1 MSHSAPATAR
11 QPLPG
16 EITVLVAA
24 AFTVAIGYGIIAPV
38 LPQFAE
44 SFDLGVTAATVVVSS
59 FAFFRFVFAPA
70 GGSLVNALGER
81 RVYIT
86 GLLIVAASTFAVALA
101 QSYWQLLIFRG
112 LGGLGST
119 MFTVSAMALIVRI
132 APARQRAQASSA
144 YATAFLVGNI
154 AGPVVGGLMA
164 GLGMRVPFIV
174 YAIALVIAAAIVW
187 LRLDAARIDALATA
201 AESPAQAEAKADGQP
216 VAQAGATTHD
226 EAPPASGAAQA
237 AAGATASGP
246 DTSRMRFREAWRDTA
261 YRASLL
267 SGFVHGWASMGVRV
281 ALYPLFALHVLDAG
295 PSTAGLAL
303 TFFAL
308 GNFAAVRVVARYS
321 DFRGRKPF
329 ILAGLAI
336 MGAAT
341 IVLGWSP
348 TVRVFYALSILAG
361 IGAGLLNPAQQAAL
375 SDIVGSTRKSG
386 TVFSRYQ
393 MAMDA
398 GAIIGPILGGM
409 IVDASGY
416 ALAFALTGGLA
427 FIAVI
432 AWLPGRETL
441 PAIRDPHAAEAGP
454 GAKAGGDSSGGDSSG
469 GGPAGGGPADPGQA
483 MTSD

>member
-1 MSHSAPATAR
+1 MSQPAPATSR

-44 SFDLGVTAATVVVSS
+44 SFDLGVTAATIVVSS

-70 GGSLVNALGER
+70 GGSLVNTLGER

-101 QSYWQLLIFRG
+101 QNYWQLLIFRG

-132 APARQRAQASSA
+132 APVRQRARATSA

-164 GLGMRVPFIV
+164 GWGMRVPFIV
-174 YAIALVIAAAIVW
+174 YAVALVIAAAIVW
-187 LRLDAARIDALATA
+187 LRLDATRIDALATSA
-201 AESPAQAEAKADGQP
+201 NREEAR
-216 VAQAGATTHD
+216 T
-226 EAPPASGAAQA
+226 ASGAKAL
-237 AAGATASGP
+237 
-246 DTSRMRFREAWRDTA
+246 DTSRMGFREAWRDSA
-261 YRASLL
+261 YRAALL
-267 SGFVHGWASMGVRV
+267 SGFVHGWASMGIRV
-281 ALYPLFALHVLDAG
+281 ALYPLFALHVLSAG
-295 PSTAGLAL
+295 PKTAGLAL

-308 GNFAAVRVVARYS
+308 GNFAAVRVVGRYS
-321 DFRGRKPF
+321 DFHGRKPF
-329 ILAGLAI
+329 IVTGLII

-341 IVLGWSP
+341 IVLGLSP
-348 TVRVFYALSILAG
+348 SVWVFYALSVIAG

-398 GAIIGPILGGM
+398 GAILGPILAGM
-409 IVDASGY
+409 LVDASGY
-416 ALAFALTGGLA
+416 ALAFALTGVLA
-427 FIAVI
+427 LLAAL
-432 AWLPGRETL
+432 AWAPGRETL
-441 PAIRDPHAAEAGP
+441 PTAEA
-454 GAKAGGDSSGGDSSG
+454 
-469 GGPAGGGPADPGQA
+469 PAR
-483 MTSD
+483 

>member
-1 MSHSAPATAR
+1 MSHPAPAAAR

-44 SFDLGVTAATVVVSS
+44 SFDLGVTAATIVVSS

-187 LRLDAARIDALATA
+187 LRLDATRIDALAA
-201 AESPAQAEAKADGQP
+201 RAH
-216 VAQAGATTHD
+216 HD
-226 EAPPASGAAQA
+226 ENAAPASGAEA
-237 AAGATASGP
+237 P

-348 TVRVFYALSILAG
+348 TVWVFYALSILAG

-454 GAKAGGDSSGGDSSG
+454 GAKAGGDSSGGGPSG
-469 GGPAGGGPADPGQA
+469 GGPSGGGPADPGQA